1 MEDVWCDV
9 VVARSKDGLVGHPCC
24 GLGGFFG
31 SLFYVA
37 DMEGNA
43 SFASTDNH
51 VRHFRLDDPKDVYKC
66 RSIA

>member
-1 MEDVWCDV
+1 MVRCRGTSQQRTVWWY
-9 VVARSKDGLVGHPCC
+9 PCC

-51 VRHFRLDDPKDVYKC
+51 VRHFRFDDPKDVCKC